1 MAITKSFLFPV
12 FCNPRIE
19 AEIALVLNRDLPATD
34 ITFDELYNA
43 IEWVLPALEVV
54 GSRIRDWSIQ
64 FVDTVAD
71 NASCGVYVIGGP
83 AQRPAGL
90 DLKNC
95 AMKMTRNNEEVS
107 SGRGSECTGHPL
119 NAAVWLARKMASLGE
134 PLRAGDIILT
144 GALGPMVAVNA
155 GDRFEAHIEGI
166 GFSCCDI
173 FKRSPKRKS
182 VMSKRKVAIIGSGNI
197 GTDLMIK
204 IFASR
209 SASGDMA
216 VMVGIDP
223 QSDGLA
229 RARRMGVATTHE
241 GVIGLM
247 NMPEFADIDIVFD
260 ATSAGAHVK
269 NDAALREAKPDI
281 RLIDLTP
288 AAIGPYC
295 VPVVNPRGERRSTE
309 RQHGHLRRRGAT
321 IPMVAAVSRVARV
334 HYAEIIASIASKS
347 AGPHACQYR

>member
-1 MAITKSFLFPV
+1 
-12 FCNPRIE
+12 
-19 AEIALVLNRDLPATD
+19 
-34 ITFDELYNA
+34 
-43 IEWVLPALEVV
+43 
-54 GSRIRDWSIQ
+54 
-64 FVDTVAD
+64 
-71 NASCGVYVIGGP
+71 
-83 AQRPAGL
+83 
-90 DLKNC
+90 
-95 AMKMTRNNEEVS
+95 
-107 SGRGSECTGHPL
+107 
-119 NAAVWLARKMASLGE
+119 
-134 PLRAGDIILT
+134 
-144 GALGPMVAVNA
+144 
-155 GDRFEAHIEGI
+155 
-166 GFSCCDI
+166 
-173 FKRSPKRKS
+173 
-182 VMSKRKVAIIGSGNI
+182 MSKRKVAIIGSGNI

-204 IFASR
+204 ILR
-209 SASGDMA
+209 HGQHLEMA

-295 VPVVNPRGERRSTE
+295 VPVVNLEANVDQLNVNMVTCGG
-309 RQHGHLRRRGAT
+309 QAT

-334 HYAEIIASIASKS
+334 QYAEIIASIASKS
-347 AGPHACQYR
+347 AGPGTRANIDELRKPLRAPLKWWVARQKGRRLLCLTQQSHR